1 MLIRALI
8 VVLSVLNLGVALWWL
23 GRGEPPTPQAAE
35 ADTGVA
41 TLELLPPGP
50 ATADASQGVPSP
62 AAAAMT
68 PVTPP
73 PGAGIAAEPA
83 SGHCL
88 SLGPFVDRTRAEA
101 AAARLAGAVTR
112 PRLREVAAAPPA
124 DYRVWIAPAAS
135 HQDAQATA
143 KRIVEAGFGD
153 YYVISQG
160 EGANAVALGQYRS
173 REGAERRV
181 AALKAAGFPATLMP
195 GAEGAASWWIDVAL
209 AASSSADTLTQR
221 SGAPQHQSLDCAR
234 LR

>member
-8 VVLSVLNLGVALWWL
+8 VVLSILNLGVALWWL
-23 GRGEPPTPQAAE
+23 SRGEPPTPQAAE
-35 ADTGVA
+35 AETGVA
-41 TLELLPPGP
+41 TLELLPPAP
-50 ATADASQGVPSP
+50 ATLDASQRVPSP
-62 AAAAMT
+62 VAAVMA
-68 PVTPP
+68 PVTTPT
-73 PGAGIAAEPA
+73 GAGIEGEPL
-83 SGHCL
+83 SGQCL
-88 SLGPFVDRTRAEA
+88 SLGPFVDRGLAEA

-112 PRLREVAAAPPA
+112 SRLREVAGAQPA

-160 EGANAVALGQYRS
+160 DGANAVALGQYRN

-195 GAEGAASWWIDVAL
+195 GNDEAASWWIDAAL
-209 AASSSADTLTQR
+209 AATSSAGTVAQR
-221 SGAPQHQSLDCAR
+221 SGAPRQQSLDCAR

>member
-35 ADTGVA
+35 VETGVA
-41 TLELLPPGP
+41 TLELLPPAP
-50 ATADASQGVPSP
+50 ATTDASQGVPP
-62 AAAAMT
+62 PVAVATM
-68 PVTPP
+68 PVTTA
-73 PGAGIAAEPA
+73 PGGGIEAEPV
-83 SGHCL
+83 SEHCL
-88 SLGPFVDRTRAEA
+88 SLGPFADRSRAEA
-101 AAARLAGAVTR
+101 AAAGLAGTVTR
-112 PRLREVAAAPPA
+112 SRLREVAAPA
-124 DYRVWIAPAAS
+124 DYRVWIAPAAT
-135 HQDAQATA
+135 HQQAQATA

-160 EGANAVALGQYRS
+160 DGANAVALGQYRN

-195 GAEGAASWWIDVAL
+195 GADEAASWWIDAAL
-209 AASSSADTLTQR
+209 AASSSSATVAQR
-221 SGAPQHQSLDCAR
+221 SGAPRQQSLDCVR